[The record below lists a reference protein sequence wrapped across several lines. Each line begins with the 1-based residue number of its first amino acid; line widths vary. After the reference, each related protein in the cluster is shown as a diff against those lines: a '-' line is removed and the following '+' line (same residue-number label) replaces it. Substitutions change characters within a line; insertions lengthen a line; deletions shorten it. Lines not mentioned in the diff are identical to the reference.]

1 MSKVTYSIEDNVAVI
16 AMDDGKANAFDFEMF
31 AELNQAMDQAQA
43 DDAKLVVFRGRQ
55 GLFCGGLNLKIM
67 PGLSQEQL
75 LELVTQFGQTM
86 CRVFLLDIP
95 TVAAIEGHTI
105 AGGMQLALACDR
117 RFVMDADIRL
127 QMNEMLTGMILPSW
141 MCNICNKVVPT
152 EYVHELWL
160 HAHAYSP
167 AEALEK
173 KIISAVVPQGQDIL
187 QAVKA
192 ACQDM
197 MMIDKGAYA
206 YSKKLT
212 LASGLEEDL
221 AKLPAELARK

>member
-1 MSKVTYSIEDNVAVI
+1 MSKVTYTFEDNIAVV

-31 AELNQAMDQAQA
+31 AELNQALDQAQA

-75 LELVTQFGQTM
+75 LDLVAQFGQTM

-95 TVAAIEGHTI
+95 TVAAIEGHAI

-117 RFVMDADIRL
+117 RFVVDGDIRL

-141 MCNICNKVVPT
+141 MCNICTKVVPT

-160 HAHAYSP
+160 HAHPYSP

-173 KIISAVVPQGQDIL
+173 KIITSVVPQGQDIL
-187 QAVKA
+187 DAVKF
-192 ACQDM
+192 ACQDLM
-197 MMIDKGAYA
+197 MVDKGAYA

-212 LASGLEEDL
+212 LGPGLEEDL

>member
-1 MSKVTYSIEDNVAVI
+1 MIKVTYSIEDSVAVI

-31 AELNQAMDQAQA
+31 AELNEAIDQAQA
-43 DDAKLVVFRGRQ
+43 DDAKLVVFKGRQ

-67 PGLSQEQL
+67 PGLSMEQL

-95 TVAAIEGHTI
+95 TVAAIEGHAI

-117 RFVMDADIRL
+117 RFVMDVDIRL

-141 MCNICNKVVPT
+141 MCNICKKVVPA

-160 HAHAYSP
+160 HAHVYSP

-173 KIISAVVPQGQDIL
+173 KIINAVVPQGQSIL
-187 QAVKA
+187 EAIKF

-197 MMIDKGAYA
+197 MSVDKGAYG

-212 LASGLEEDL
+212 LATGLEEDL

>member
-1 MSKVTYSIEDNVAVI
+1 
-16 AMDDGKANAFDFEMF
+16 
-31 AELNQAMDQAQA
+31 MDQAQA

-117 RFVMDADIRL
+117 RFVMGRRHPPANERDAHRHDSAFVDVQHL
-127 QMNEMLTGMILPSW
+127 Q
-141 MCNICNKVVPT
+141 
-152 EYVHELWL
+152 
-160 HAHAYSP
+160 
-167 AEALEK
+167 
-173 KIISAVVPQGQDIL
+173 
-187 QAVKA
+187 
-192 ACQDM
+192 
-197 MMIDKGAYA
+197 
-206 YSKKLT
+206 
-212 LASGLEEDL
+212 
-221 AKLPAELARK
+221 